1 MGSKNTRKN
10 SRGRSKKCMGGK
22 RQRFYNMKGCSKKNA
37 TNKSKK
43 YMKLTTEHQPFI
55 AYAGGGATTGDDISR
70 AYPAMGP
77 APGGYGFLP
86 GSISRGGCGGCG
98 MSGGKRRKITRR
110 NKMGGGGA
118 SSFVGSAWT
127 SDATSWPGVSGQ
139 TTGTHYPLNPYKTD
153 VQLQIANTGAQPP
166 YLGKGGRRRRRK
178 QNGGGFMDS
187 ITYGVN
193 SAVDTFRGVPLTT
206 PNPLPF
212 KGQFP
217 NTPSTIIV

>member
-1 MGSKNTRKN
+1 MGSRSTRKN
-10 SRGRSKKCMGGK
+10 GRGRSKKCMGGR
-22 RQRFYNMKGCSKKNA
+22 RQRFYNMKGCSKKNV
-37 TNKSKK
+37 TNKSNK
-43 YMKLTTEHQPFI
+43 YVKEYQPFI
-55 AYAGGGATTGDDISR
+55 AYAGGGDDISR
-70 AYPAMGP
+70 AYPTMGP

-110 NKMGGGGA
+110 NKMGGGG

-127 SDATSWPGVSGQ
+127 PDASTWPGVSGG
-139 TTGTHYPLNPYKTD
+139 TTGTHYPLNTYNND
-153 VQLQIANTGAQPP
+153 VQLKLANIGAQPP
-166 YLGKGGRRRRRK
+166 YLGRGGGKGRRRRK

-187 ITYGVN
+187 LTYGVN
-193 SAVDTFRGVPLTT
+193 SAFDTLRGVPSTT

-217 NTPSTIIV
+217 NNPSTIVV